1 VLSIASAQIPHGFQF
16 SGEDGFRQ
24 GARSAMDV
32 VRALYKNP
40 DLIWVEPAQMKDAH
54 RLVLQLVGARILS
67 SEVKFS

>member
-1 VLSIASAQIPHGFQF
+1 
-16 SGEDGFRQ
+16 
-24 GARSAMDV
+24 MDV